1 MLIEHCWV
9 IKIQQADSKPI
20 QKHVPAQIPPI
31 SLDVE
36 DKSMLA
42 VQDIKI
48 YFKFILIKTIY
59 KQYLFL
65 AIYSLHAH
73 LPCNIL

>member
-48 YFKFILIKTIY
+48 YFKFILIKTIC
-59 KQYLFL
+59 
-65 AIYSLHAH
+65 YSVIRQQTLYDF
-73 LPCNIL
+73 NICRP

>member
-9 IKIQQADSKPI
+9 IKVLQTDSKPI
-20 QKHVPAQIPPI
+20 QKHVLAKIPLI
-31 SLDVE
+31 SLAVE

-48 YFKFILIKTIY
+48 YFKFILIKTM
-59 KQYLFL
+59 LF
-65 AIYSLHAH
+65 SDKTTD
-73 LPCNIL
+73 CV